1 MKGSVYLDRFF
12 GWILRFQRES
22 AFQDQQLHMIFLLA
36 AGICHRHGKHSLIK
50 NNLKNVLIK
59 ETTKNESILPNSLIH
74 IFEYVT

>member
-1 MKGSVYLDRFF
+1 MKESVYLDRFF

-50 NNLKNVLIK
+50 NSFKNVFIKADNLLSELLSFNLLIRLG
-59 ETTKNESILPNSLIH
+59 T
-74 IFEYVT
+74 